1 MSIKSLIP
9 ALSFFGLILIGSCG
23 PLDAQDNDEEMGE
36 ETTERSDTAEAD
48 TGQAGGEESTMAA
61 DTAKSQGPGSM
72 GADGKGKKE
81 EKKKVTGMHQQIK
94 QKFIEGNPYFMS
106 FVLICLI
113 IGLALCI
120 ERIVYLNLAT
130 TNTDKLLNDVE
141 GALESEGV
149 EGAKEVCRNTKGPI
163 ASIFYQGLDRSD
175 EGTEVVEKSV
185 VSYGGVQMGL
195 LEKGLS
201 WIQLFI
207 AIAPM
212 LGFMG
217 TVFGMISAF
226 DSIAQANNISPKIV
240 ADGIQQAL
248 ITTVSGL
255 IVGIV
260 LQFFYNYIVAKVDS
274 LVNQMEDASISL
286 VDLLVKYNI
295 TKRQGQ

>member
-1 MSIKSLIP
+1 MKRFI
-9 ALSFFGLILIGSCG
+9 AVVAFFGLMAAGMPFFG
-23 PLDAQDNDEEMGE
+23 NAQERPGDTANDEETAQMADTN
-36 ETTERSDTAEAD
+36 ETDTAAPGTSEKSEKK
-48 TGQAGGEESTMAA
+48 GLGAGKAEKE
-61 DTAKSQGPGSM
+61 
-72 GADGKGKKE
+72 GKGK
-81 EKKKVTGMHQQIK
+81 EKKEKVTGMHQQVK
-94 QKFIEGNPYFMS
+94 QKFIEGGPIFMS

-120 ERIVYLNLAT
+120 ERIVYLNLST

-141 GALESEGV
+141 GALESGGV
-149 EGAKEVCRNTKGPI
+149 EEAKEVCRNTKGPV

-185 VSYGGVQMGL
+185 ISYGGVQMGL

-217 TVFGMISAF
+217 TVFGMINAF

-255 IVGIV
+255 IVGII

-286 VDLLVKYNI
+286 VDILVRHNI
-295 TKRQGQ
+295 TKSQTS

>member
-9 ALSFFGLILIGSCG
+9 ALSFFGLILIGSSG
-23 PLDAQDNDEEMGE
+23 AIDAQDNGEEMGE
-36 ETTERSDTAEAD
+36 ETTERSDTTEAD
-48 TGQAGGEESTMAA
+48 TARAGEESAMAA
-61 DTAKSQGPGSM
+61 DTAESEGVGSM
-72 GADGKGKKE
+72 GADGKGKE
-81 EKKKVTGMHQQIK
+81 EKKEVTGMHQQIK

-295 TKRQGQ
+295 TKGKGQ